1 MVRYCYFFAL
11 KGVYYRYMENNTAK
25 HFVLQ
30 LGSIITLY
38 LSIAFLLVLLFSI
51 INLAFP
57 DAVENYWQIESNSSS
72 VRVGIAMLVVFFPT
86 YLLLTRRVNVMRRA
100 EGEST
105 YLGLTK
111 WLMYLSLLV
120 GGGVILGD
128 LVAIILAFLNGELTM
143 RFILKAL
150 VLLAVVGAAFYYY
163 LQDARGYWLT
173 RENASK
179 LFGAGMAA
187 VVLASLITG
196 FFYTETPNAVREMRL
211 DETQI
216 QNLQSIQYRIEE
228 SIRMSSSTVPA
239 TLEEAYNGFEI
250 PSAPGGREA
259 YSYEVTERGFN
270 LCATFSR
277 DSNTEQDMWGPM
289 YDATMP
295 IKNANNWK
303 YKEGRYCFERI
314 VN

>member
-1 MVRYCYFFAL
+1 
-11 KGVYYRYMENNTAK
+11 MENNTAK

-38 LSIAFLLVLLFSI
+38 LSISFLLVLLFSI

-57 DAVENYWQIESNSSS
+57 DAVESYWQIESNSSS
-72 VRVGIAMLVVFFPT
+72 VRLSIAMLIVFFPT
-86 YLLLTRRVNVMRRA
+86 YLILTRRVNVLRRA
-100 EGEST
+100 ETNST

-128 LVAIILAFLNGELTM
+128 LVAIILAFLEGDLTT
-143 RFILKAL
+143 RFIMKAL

-173 RENASK
+173 RESQSK

-196 FFYTETPNAVREMRL
+196 FFYTETPKEVREMRL

-216 QNLQSIQYRIEE
+216 QDLQQIQYRIEE
-228 SIRMSSSTVPA
+228 AMRMSSSTLPA
-239 TLEEAYNGFEI
+239 SLEEAYDGFEV
-250 PSAPGGREA
+250 PTAPEDRED
-259 YSYEVTERGFN
+259 YSYEVTETGFN

-277 DSNTEQDMWGPM
+277 DSNADAEMWGPM
-289 YDATMP
+289 FDATMP
-295 IKNANNWK
+295 IKNGNNWN
-303 YKEGRYCFERI
+303 YKEGRYCFER
-314 VN
+314 VVK

>member
-1 MVRYCYFFAL
+1 
-11 KGVYYRYMENNTAK
+11 MENNTAK

-38 LSIAFLLVLLFSI
+38 LSISFLLVLLFSI

-57 DAVENYWQIESNSSS
+57 DAVESYWQIESNSSS
-72 VRVGIAMLVVFFPT
+72 VRLSIAMLIVFFPT
-86 YLLLTRRVNVMRRA
+86 YLVLTRRMNVLRRV
-100 EGEST
+100 ETNST

-128 LVAIILAFLNGELTM
+128 LVAIILAFLEGDLTT
-143 RFILKAL
+143 RFIMKAL

-173 RENASK
+173 RESQSK
-179 LFGAGMAA
+179 LFGAGMSA
-187 VVLASLITG
+187 VVLASLVTG
-196 FFYTETPNAVREMRL
+196 FFYTETPKEVREMRL

-216 QNLQSIQYRIEE
+216 QDLQQIQYRIEE
-228 SIRMSSSTVPA
+228 AMRMSSSTLPA
-239 TLEEAYNGFEI
+239 SLEEAYDGFEV
-250 PSAPGGREA
+250 PTAPEDRED
-259 YSYEVTERGFN
+259 YSYEVTETGFS

-277 DSNTEQDMWGPM
+277 DSNADVEMWGPM
-289 YDATMP
+289 FDTAMP
-295 IKNANNWK
+295 IKNANNWN
-303 YKEGRYCFERI
+303 YKEGRYCFER
-314 VN
+314 VVK

>member
-1 MVRYCYFFAL
+1 
-11 KGVYYRYMENNTAK
+11 MENNTAK

-38 LSIAFLLVLLFSI
+38 LSVSFLIVLLFSI
-51 INLAFP
+51 INLIIP
-57 DAVENYWQIESNSSS
+57 DAAENYWTIESNSSS
-72 VRVGIAMLVVFFPT
+72 VRLAIAMLLVFFPT
-86 YLLLTRRVNVMRRA
+86 YLVLTHQVNTLRRKETNA
-100 EGEST
+100 S

-111 WLMYLSLLV
+111 WLMYLSLLI

-128 LVAIILAFLNGELTM
+128 LVAIILAFLEGELTT

-173 RENASK
+173 RERASK

-187 VVLASLITG
+187 VVLASLVTG
-196 FFYTETPNAVREMRL
+196 FFYTETPAQVRDMKL

-216 QNLQSIQYRIEE
+216 QDLQQIQYRIDEAL
-228 SIRMSSSTVPA
+228 RMSSTTPA
-239 TLEEAYNGFEI
+239 TLEAAYGEF
-250 PSAPGGREA
+250 PVPQAPEDREA
-259 YSYEVTERGFN
+259 YSYEVTAEGFE

-277 DSNTEQDMWGPM
+277 GSSEADQMMFSPSFDT
-289 YDATMP
+289 TSP
-295 IKNANNWK
+295 IKNADNWQ
-303 YKEGRYCFERI
+303 YKEGRYCFER
-314 VN
+314 VVR

>member
-1 MVRYCYFFAL
+1 
-11 KGVYYRYMENNTAK
+11 MENNTAK

-38 LSIAFLLVLLFSI
+38 LSVSFLLVLLFSV
-51 INLAFP
+51 INLSIP
-57 DAVENYWQIESNSSS
+57 DAAEGYWAIEGNSSS
-72 VRVGIAMLVVFFPT
+72 VRLGIAMLIVFFPT
-86 YLLLTRRVNVMRRA
+86 YLVLTRRVNVLRRKETNA
-100 EGEST
+100 S

-111 WLMYLSLLV
+111 WLMYLSLLI

-128 LVAIILAFLNGELTM
+128 LVAIILAFLEGELTT

-173 RENASK
+173 RESASK
-179 LFGAGMAA
+179 MFGAGMTV
-187 VVLASLITG
+187 VVLASLVTA
-196 FFYTETPNAVREMRL
+196 FFYTETPAQVREMKL

-216 QNLQSIQYRIEE
+216 QDLQQIQWRIDEAL
-228 SIRMSSSTVPA
+228 RMSSTTPA
-239 TLEEAYNGFEI
+239 TLEAVYGEFPVPA
-250 PSAPGGREA
+250 APEDREA
-259 YSYEVTERGFN
+259 YSYEVTAEGFN

-277 DSNTEQDMWGPM
+277 DSSEADQMMFSPSF
-289 YDATMP
+289 DASMP
-295 IKNANNWK
+295 IKNADNWQ
-303 YKEGRYCFERI
+303 YKEGRYCFERV